1 MGKAISDKNLSVTP
15 FTPTKSGLI
24 ALHLDFTLRIIE
36 VILSIIFFKKYLI
49 IEYSY
54 IFIWIND

>member
-15 FTPTKSGLI
+15 FTPPKSGLI
-24 ALHLDFTLRIIE
+24 TLHLDFTLRIIE

-54 IFIWIND
+54 IFI

>member
-15 FTPTKSGLI
+15 FGLRP
-24 ALHLDFTLRIIE
+24 HCVTLRFYFKNNRSYFE
-36 VILSIIFFKKYLI
+36 YNIFYEYLI